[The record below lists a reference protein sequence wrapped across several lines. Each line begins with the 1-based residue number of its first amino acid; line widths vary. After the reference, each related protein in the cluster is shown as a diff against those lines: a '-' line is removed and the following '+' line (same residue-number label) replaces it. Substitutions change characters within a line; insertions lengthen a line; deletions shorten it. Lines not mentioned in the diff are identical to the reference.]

1 MDAERF
7 DHVTRSVAASANRR
21 TLLRSGMAGAL
32 AVFGMRTVREQAAAA
47 DNGFDGAPCDTN
59 DDCNTGL
66 ICEGSSSGLLGGT
79 LAGTPYGPGVSIP
92 LVDGKSGRCRYR
104 GGDNCAKVEQAC
116 ERNSD
121 CCSDLGLTCKNKKC
135 RR

>member
-7 DHVTRSVAASANRR
+7 DRITRSVASSTNRR
-21 TLLRSGMAGAL
+21 TLLRSGMAGAIAL
-32 AVFGMRTVREQAAAA
+32 LGMRTIRQQAAA
-47 DNGFDGAPCDTN
+47 DDGYDGTTCDTD
-59 DDCNTGL
+59 DDCKTGL
-66 ICEGSSSGLLGGT
+66 ICEGSSRGLLGGS
-79 LAGTPYGPGVSIP
+79 LSGTTYGPGVSIP

-116 ERNSD
+116 ENNSD
-121 CCSDLGLTCKNKKC
+121 CCSDLGLTCRNKKC